1 MVSLMYCSWLFPCEF
16 SVFVISERLVKI
28 RVNAELVK
36 VCITVTVAGGKLPV
50 HEFVVTSL
58 VEDKICTL
66 QIQG

>member
-1 MVSLMYCSWLFPCEF
+1 
-16 SVFVISERLVKI
+16 VFVVSERLVKI
-28 RVNAELVK
+28 RVNVELVK
-36 VCITVTVAGGKLPV
+36 VCFTVMVAGGKLPV